1 MASTQ
6 EKKLIFALFFSI
18 IFLHFI
24 LLLLSQQAADNTSGH
39 SPSGSLNRPLSFFR
53 SLFLSARSVV
63 FAIRGLINSPS
74 HCVLKRN
81 FSFGPKVG
89 MMSSLYSFRPELRDV
104 FIYFIC
110 YISRICYICI
120 REMSH
125 FHNF

>member
-1 MASTQ
+1 MLSLAFLGSSSMASTQ

-81 FSFGPKVG
+81 FSFGFAQV
-89 MMSSLYSFRPELRDV
+89 FFFFDV
-104 FIYFIC
+104 QCFLKTGTDKYV
-110 YISRICYICI
+110 SV
-120 REMSH
+120 
-125 FHNF
+125 